1 MLSILLL
8 ILKIL
13 GLILVAVVM
22 LVLLC
27 IGLVLFVPLR
37 YRLSGQYHGS
47 LIGEATLTWLF
58 HLLRA
63 QARYDADG
71 LNAELF
77 VCGFRIWHTHDEK
90 EEVEETLSEAEGEL
104 VRELEEDEQLFAQS
118 VMEQENVPLPEREPK
133 PQKKLPQ
140 KEEKLQK
147 KVQNPPQKAAEP
159 KEEPSKPKKPG
170 ILARIRNKIQSTWE
184 RTKSAVRRIRN
195 QLKAKTDRLEAFK
208 KWFQDEK
215 HQASIRFLI
224 RQFKRLLA
232 HILPRSG
239 TIHIRFGLDDPYYT
253 GQILAAASP
262 FYGIYGRFLELEPD
276 FTEAVFSMDGKVGG
290 RIRLS
295 YLLWIAFQVW
305 RDKDTWKMI
314 RKLRK

>member
-118 VMEQENVPLPEREPK
+118 VMEQENVP
-133 PQKKLPQ
+133 
-140 KEEKLQK
+140 
-147 KVQNPPQKAAEP
+147 
-159 KEEPSKPKKPG
+159 
-170 ILARIRNKIQSTWE
+170 
-184 RTKSAVRRIRN
+184 
-195 QLKAKTDRLEAFK
+195 
-208 KWFQDEK
+208 
-215 HQASIRFLI
+215 
-224 RQFKRLLA
+224 
-232 HILPRSG
+232 
-239 TIHIRFGLDDPYYT
+239 
-253 GQILAAASP
+253 
-262 FYGIYGRFLELEPD
+262 
-276 FTEAVFSMDGKVGG
+276 
-290 RIRLS
+290 
-295 YLLWIAFQVW
+295 
-305 RDKDTWKMI
+305 
-314 RKLRK
+314 